1 MIFFLLINLKYFAIR
16 YLVLIKANFRLS
28 KENIDPKD
36 GNIQKNEIENSTN
49 LTRQEFEE
57 FIIKSGA
64 SGSFMV
70 FRSDKKDE
78 ELGLDEL

>member
-1 MIFFLLINLKYFAIR
+1 M
-16 YLVLIKANFRLS
+16 LIKANFKLS
-28 KENIDPKD
+28 KENIGTKD
-36 GNIQKNEIENSTN
+36 ENIINNEIESSTN

-70 FRSDKKDE
+70 FRSDKQDE

>member
-1 MIFFLLINLKYFAIR
+1 M
-16 YLVLIKANFRLS
+16 IKANFKIS
-28 KENIDPKD
+28 KNNETKEETPA
-36 GNIQKNEIENSTN
+36 KNEIKNTKD
-49 LTRQEFEE
+49 LTREEFEE

-70 FRSDKKDE
+70 FRSDKKED

>member
-1 MIFFLLINLKYFAIR
+1 M
-16 YLVLIKANFRLS
+16 KANFKLS
-28 KENIDPKD
+28 KNIKYDENTID
-36 GNIQKNEIENSTN
+36 NEINSNSKKDITKE
-49 LTRQEFEE
+49 EFEE

-70 FRSDKKDE
+70 FRSDKKDD

>member
-1 MIFFLLINLKYFAIR
+1 M
-16 YLVLIKANFRLS
+16 LIKANFKIS
-28 KENIDPKD
+28 KNNKYDLQETNNQTDAEPHKD
-36 GNIQKNEIENSTN
+36 ITQS
-49 LTRQEFEE
+49 EFEE

-70 FRSDKKDE
+70 FRSDKKED

>member
-1 MIFFLLINLKYFAIR
+1 M
-16 YLVLIKANFRLS
+16 KANFKLS
-28 KENIDPKD
+28 KSNSNDESPNMSMKSENKD
-36 GNIQKNEIENSTN
+36 GNITKE
-49 LTRQEFEE
+49 EFEE

-70 FRSDKKDE
+70 FRSDKKED

>member
-1 MIFFLLINLKYFAIR
+1 M
-16 YLVLIKANFRLS
+16 IKANFKIS
-28 KENIDPKD
+28 KTNKIDLQETNNQTDAELHKD
-36 GNIQKNEIENSTN
+36 ITQS
-49 LTRQEFEE
+49 EFEE

-70 FRSDKKDE
+70 FRSDKKED

>member
-1 MIFFLLINLKYFAIR
+1 M
-16 YLVLIKANFRLS
+16 LIKANFKIS
-28 KENIDPKD
+28 KTNKYDLQETNNQTDAELNKD
-36 GNIQKNEIENSTN
+36 ITQS
-49 LTRQEFEE
+49 EFEE

-70 FRSDKKDE
+70 FRSDKKED